1 LDAGAALR
9 LMCLAACI
17 LGASKKISR
26 CTQLFVM
33 MRYYEFQPVGL
44 DIKTCVLLR

>member
-1 LDAGAALR
+1 MPARLR
-9 LMCLAACI
+9 PVGLAACI
-17 LGASKKISR
+17 LSTPKKFSR

-33 MRYYEFQPVGL
+33 MRYYEFQPAGL